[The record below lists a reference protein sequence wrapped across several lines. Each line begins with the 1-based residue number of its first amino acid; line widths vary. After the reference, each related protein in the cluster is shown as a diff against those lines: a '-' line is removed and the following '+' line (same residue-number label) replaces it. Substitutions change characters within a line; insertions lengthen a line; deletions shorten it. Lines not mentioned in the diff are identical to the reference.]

1 MRLPRLSPARAAI
14 ALLPTALFLLSPLLR
29 PSFAGEGSG
38 WEFTPFAGIHL
49 GGSFEDNT
57 TGADLDAKDGGVFGF
72 ILGIPDEPDTRY
84 EFLYAFQRTKLEGG
98 GALGGEPLFDLDV
111 HYFHLGGSYRI
122 PTGGKVRPFV
132 AGGLGATHFAPR
144 GNGPDAKTYFSVS
157 LGGGAMVPVSG
168 RVSLR
173 LEGRGFLTVLP
184 DDTEV
189 FCVSSGGAACR
200 VDVRGDVF
208 GQFLLTAGI
217 VFSL

>member
-38 WEFTPFAGIHL
+38 WEFTPFAGINL
-49 GGSFEDNT
+49 GGSFEDNA
-57 TGADLDAKDGGVFGF
+57 TGVGLDVADGEGFGF
-72 ILGIPDEPDTRY
+72 ILGIPDEADTRY
-84 EFLYAFQRTKLEGG
+84 EFFYSFRRTRLEGDG
-98 GALGGEPLFDLDV
+98 TFGGEPLFGLDV
-111 HYFHLGGSYRI
+111 HYFHFGGSYRI
-122 PTGGKVRPFV
+122 PGEKIRPFV
-132 AGGLGATHFAPR
+132 AGGLGATRFAPR
-144 GNGPDAKTYFSVS
+144 GGGPGGETCFSIS

-168 RVSLR
+168 RVALR

-208 GQFLLTAGI
+208 GQFLLLAGI